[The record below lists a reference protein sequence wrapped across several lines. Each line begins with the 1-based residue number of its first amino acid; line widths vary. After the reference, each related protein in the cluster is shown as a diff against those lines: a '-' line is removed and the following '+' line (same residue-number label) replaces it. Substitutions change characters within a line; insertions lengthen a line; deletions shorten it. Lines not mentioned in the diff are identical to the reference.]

1 MVLMNTKEI
10 LTRIGYVRN
19 KANLSAWKLSQRMG
33 MSPQYIA
40 QF

>member
-19 KANLSAWKLSQRMG
+19 KAKLSERKLSQRMG
-33 MSPQYIA
+33 MSPQYVA
-40 QF
+40 